1 MTTESLRWP
10 RIFVN
15 GVAPSPS
22 ETVVA
27 LALAVASLRRDET
40 ARALVSGGDGGA
52 PRLLFEAGRIASDGA
67 LAELR
72 GFAIA
77 DEKAVGA
84 DPEDLQPARA
94 LRRALADGR
103 MSAAEIGYACA
114 FEFGSDSDAR
124 ALAALE
130 RGLGRF
136 AVATRLEVGS
146 DPLVRCAMA
155 VNGSDGSVGGA
166 LALIIN
172 PGVGSIALAFGRP

>member
-1 MTTESLRWP
+1 MTTESLRRP

-15 GVAPSPS
+15 GIARSA
-22 ETVVA
+22 EAVVD

-40 ARALVSGGDGGA
+40 ARVLVSGGDDSA

-77 DEKAVGA
+77 DEKATGA

-103 MSAAEIGYACA
+103 ISAADIGYACA
-114 FEFGSDSDAR
+114 FEFGSDSDAG

-136 AVATRLEVGS
+136 SAATTLEVGS
-146 DPLVRCAMA
+146 DPLVRCIMA
-155 VNGSDGSVGGA
+155 ISSDASIRGA
-166 LALIIN
+166 VALVIN

>member
-1 MTTESLRWP
+1 VTTESLRRP

-15 GVAPSPS
+15 RIAPLPS
-22 ETVVA
+22 EAVVD
-27 LALAVASLRRDET
+27 LALAVESLRRDET
-40 ARALVSGGDGGA
+40 GRVLVSGGEEGA

-77 DEKAVGA
+77 DEPAPGA

-103 MSAAEIGYACA
+103 MSASEIGYACG
-114 FEFGSDSDAR
+114 FELGSTSDSR
-124 ALAALE
+124 AMGALE
-130 RGLGRF
+130 RGFGHF
-136 AVATRLEVGS
+136 AAAMILEVGP

-155 VNGSDGSVGGA
+155 IKSDPSIGGA
-166 LALIIN
+166 VALVIT